1 MIALGSDH
9 VGNELK
15 RAIVP
20 LLEEMGREYRDY
32 GAFGDESSDY
42 PLYGYKAARAVA
54 SGECALAL
62 LFCGTGVG
70 ISITANKV
78 RGVRCVNCTEPYSA
92 LLARQHNDANALAL
106 GSRVLGPEL
115 ANMIV
120 QTFLEGEFQ
129 GGRHARRVGM
139 INQVDE
145 TGELAE

>member
-20 LLEEMGREYRDY
+20 LLEEMGLEYRDY

-115 ANMIV
+115 AMRIV
-120 QTFLEGEFQ
+120 DLFLSTEFL
-129 GGRHARRVGM
+129 GGRHARRVAK
-139 INQVDE
+139 I
-145 TGELAE
+145 TELEK